1 MRKAIIRLRQN
12 TDITFS
18 EIRKNFVT
26 AWQTSGYQGEIFEFE
41 SPRALFSLLSPKRW
55 EILEYLQT
63 MGATSLT
70 QLANAIG
77 NANLQQ
83 EVDVLQES
91 ELLEITSDG
100 KLYVP
105 FVEIHADFTLR
116 QAA

>member
-26 AWQTSGYQGEIFEFE
+26 AWQTSEYQGEIFKFE